1 MPQKKINKEEK
12 KAPGFKTGRD
22 RVTLLFCINASIFL
36 IMIAHY
42 YKAVNSQALKSKD
55 KHGVPVFWL
64 YSTKA

>member
-1 MPQKKINKEEK
+1 
-12 KAPGFKTGRD
+12 
-22 RVTLLFCINASIFL
+22 
-36 IMIAHY
+36 MIAHY